1 MEKVMGSKAYTH
13 RRNNKAPEGHSM
25 LWMHANLLL
34 SALFVSLFLSAVN
47 APADVI
53 ILKNGRRIVAESV
66 TEVGDKVIYERSG
79 GDVTIP
85 KSLVE
90 RIEKGGY
97 VPRRS
102 RSAPRRGTG
111 DLDPGKQL
119 SAEIRLPGPDTNV
132 NPIRD
137 IESIVRDGA
146 VDEQR
151 LRALATM
158 ANTGEL
164 ERQNAVNA
172 YLVAASFEARQQ
184 RFNQA
189 SKWAEQALRL
199 SRRDFNALFLA
210 AQIDMIRQQYGEA
223 IDHLLLAQRIEPQSP
238 DVLSLL
244 GHAYYYSEGP
254 EKASRYWKQA
264 QALRPD
270 EKLAKKLQKLIQQAE
285 REGQVEGAFAHARSG
300 QFILH
305 WEGSEVSNPFS
316 REILA
321 TLEQQYRD
329 LEFALDYSPREP
341 IMVILYTA
349 RQFMDITQAPGW
361 VGALNDGKIRVPVA
375 GLSSVTGEL
384 ASVLKHEMVH
394 SFVYRQ
400 VQGRCPT
407 WLHEGLAQMESGD
420 SLSRTGPALAKIYS
434 ESRQIPLAELEG
446 SFMGFDSSRARLA
459 YSESLA
465 AVAMIRDQYGSYQ
478 LPHLLKLLGQGSS
491 MTVAIRSALR
501 VDYEDLDAE
510 LGNYLNRRFGR

>member
-1 MEKVMGSKAYTH
+1 
-13 RRNNKAPEGHSM
+13 M
-25 LWMHANLLL
+25 LWMRANLILPTLLVSLLL
-34 SALFVSLFLSAVN
+34 SVVS

-53 ILKNGRRIVAESV
+53 ILKNGRRIVADSV
-66 TEVGDKVIYERSG
+66 TEAGDKVTYERFG
-79 GDVTIP
+79 GEVTIP
-85 KSLVE
+85 KSLVD

-97 VPRRS
+97 APRRS
-102 RSAPRRGTG
+102 RPAPRRGTG

-119 SAEIRLPGPDTNV
+119 STEIRLPDME
-132 NPIRD
+132 IESE
-137 IESIVRDGA
+137 IESIVRDDA
-146 VDEQR
+146 VDEQY
-151 LRALATM
+151 LQTLARA

-164 ERQNAVNA
+164 ARQNAVNA
-172 YLVAASFEARQQ
+172 YLVAASFEARKQ

-189 SKWAEQALRL
+189 SQWAEQALRL
-199 SRRDFNALFLA
+199 SRRDFNALLLA
-210 AQIDMIRQQYGEA
+210 AQIDIIRQQYGEA
-223 IDHLLLAQRIEPQSP
+223 IDHLLLAERIEPKSP
-238 DVLSLL
+238 YALTLL

-270 EKLAKKLQKLIQQAE
+270 EKLAAKLQELIQQAE
-285 REGQVEGAFAHARSG
+285 REDQVEGRFANARSG
-300 QFILH
+300 QFILN
-305 WEGSEVSNPFS
+305 WEGSEVSDPFS

-361 VGALNDGKIRVPVA
+361 VDALNDGKIRVPVA

-420 SLSRTGPALAKIYS
+420 RLSRTGPALAKIYS
-434 ESRQIPLAELEG
+434 ESRHIPLAELEG
-446 SFMGFDSSRARLA
+446 SFMGFDSSRAGLA
-459 YSESLA
+459 YAESLA
-465 AVAMIRDQYGSYQ
+465 AVAMIRDQYGAYQ
-478 LPHLLKLLGQGSS
+478 LPYLLKLLGQGSS
-491 MTVAIRSALR
+491 MAAAIRSALR
-501 VDYEDLDAE
+501 TDYTDMDAE
-510 LGNYLNRRFGR
+510 LGSYLNRRYRR